1 MLGQTD
7 TVIMVLPKLWPRRE
21 NLWVSRILEV
31 RQLADRYRVA
41 RCETPVAPGFI
52 TCPKFWAQSKRGR
65 GPFSGVTSLLLRCYS
80 GDPGAQ
86 LGFSSPQLAS
96 FFLRSQFVFPS
107 PVCLLLV
114 RQPGT
119 DRSFLLFGIRR
130 RLAPVV
136 AFEVQHSRLFPGQ
149 YDRVLRRACVNAHA
163 FA

>member
-1 MLGQTD
+1 VLQKGKGQLDVVSDAPQSPAEGIRDLFNLVGTE
-7 TVIMVLPKLWPRRE
+7 IRPRRE

-31 RQLADRYRVA
+31 RQVTDRYRVA

-96 FFLRSQFVFPS
+96 FFLRSQFVFS
-107 PVCLLLV
+107 EPVCL
-114 RQPGT
+114 
-119 DRSFLLFGIRR
+119 S
-130 RLAPVV
+130 
-136 AFEVQHSRLFPGQ
+136 
-149 YDRVLRRACVNAHA
+149 
-163 FA
+163 